1 MKEAKKFVPYF
12 FIIAVVGL
20 VYFGTLGY
28 SFTYDDQHYIVES
41 EYIKGWKAY
50 LSIFRKD
57 YLSVSPE
64 HVDLTRPLMPLSLT
78 LDHKVWGEATFGY
91 RLTNVILH
99 ALNSVVFY
107 NIARSISNGWAPLT
121 ASLLFAVH
129 PIHVEPV
136 VGVTFREDLLVTFF
150 FLSSLLSYINFKTYS
165 KKSQYLFSLLFFLLA
180 LLSKEMAATLPL
192 VLLAYNYFLQKQGE
206 EGIKWRDIL
215 PYLSLLPIYLLFLYY
230 VYSNLP
236 SPPAYV
242 GSFSAAIQLNLKV
255 LLYYIKLLLFPFGLH
270 VDYNISLFFDPG
282 IIIFIIILAAIS
294 LLYLLWYKDKALSF
308 CISFFFVT
316 LLPVLNIVPTFRPI
330 ADRFLYLPSV
340 GFCIFIAI
348 AISRITEGLSVTLLR
363 RVSKAMLAGILVF
376 WAGTLFDRG
385 RVWEN
390 DFTLWSDV
398 LKKSPASVRAY
409 TAIGAYYIQEGRDN
423 EALAMLQKAVVIMP
437 DYDKAHYNIG
447 SIYWRKGYLD
457 AAAAAFK
464 KAVEIS
470 PDYAKAHINLGLV
483 LAAKGDYNGAISE
496 YEKALKL
503 MPENAVLYNNI
514 GNAYSATGAY
524 GKALDAYRAAVG
536 IEPGY
541 SDVYY
546 NMGNAFARMGRYS
559 EAVNSYK
566 KAITLNPVNASAFF
580 NLGNVYL
587 FVNRVEDA
595 KDAFKRTLAVNP
607 EHQGAK
613 DALGL
618 IDKEVSSNADEAF

>member
-1 MKEAKKFVPYF
+1 MKQVKQFAPYF

-57 YLSVSPE
+57 YFSVSPE
-64 HVDLTRPLMPLSLT
+64 HVDLTRPLMPFSLT
-78 LDHKVWGEATFGY
+78 LDHKIWSESPFGY
-91 RLTNVILH
+91 HLTNVILH
-99 ALNSVVFY
+99 ALNSVVLY
-107 NIARSISNGWAPLT
+107 NLACSMAKGWAPLM

-136 VGVTFREDLLVTFF
+136 VGITFREDLLVTFF
-150 FLSSLLSYINFKTYS
+150 FLSSLLSYISFKMYS
-165 KKSQYLFSLLFFLLA
+165 KKSQYLFSFLFFLLA
-180 LLSKEMAATLPL
+180 LLSKEMAVTLPL
-192 VLLAYNYFLQKQGE
+192 VLLVYNYFLQKQEG
-206 EGIKWRDIL
+206 EGIKWRDIF

-236 SPPAYV
+236 SPPTYV
-242 GSFSAAIQLNLKV
+242 GSFSAAIQVNLKV
-255 LLYYIKLLLFPFGLH
+255 ILYYIKLLLFPFNLH
-270 VDYNISLFFDPG
+270 VDYNISPFFDRG
-282 IIIFIIILAAIS
+282 IIVFTIILATTS

-308 CISFFFVT
+308 CISLFFIT
-316 LLPVLNIVPTFRPI
+316 LLPVLNIVPTFRLI
-330 ADRFLYLPSV
+330 ADRFLYLPSI

-348 AISRITEGLSVTLLR
+348 TMTRIFEGLSVTFLR
-363 RVSKAMLAGILVF
+363 RASKAMLAGVLVL
-376 WAGTLFDRG
+376 WAGALFDRS

-390 DFTLWSDV
+390 DFILWSDV

-423 EALAMLQKAVVIMP
+423 EALAMLQKAVEIMP
-437 DYDKAHYNIG
+437 DYDKAYYNIG
-447 SIYWRKGYLD
+447 AIYMRKGYLD
-457 AAAAAFK
+457 AAATAFK
-464 KAVEIS
+464 KAVETS
-470 PDYAKAHINLGLV
+470 PDYAKAHFNIGIV

-514 GNAYSATGAY
+514 GNAYSAKGIFD
-524 GKALDAYRAAVG
+524 KALAAYRAAVE
-536 IEPGY
+536 IEPEY
-541 SDVYY
+541 SDAYY
-546 NMGNAFARMGRYS
+546 NMGNAFAKMERYS

-566 KAITLNPVNASAFF
+566 KAITLNPINASAFF

-595 KDAFKRTLAVNP
+595 KDAFKRALAVNP
-607 EHQGAK
+607 EHQGARNV
-613 DALGL
+613 LGL
-618 IDKEVSSNADEAF
+618 IDKEIGSEKQ